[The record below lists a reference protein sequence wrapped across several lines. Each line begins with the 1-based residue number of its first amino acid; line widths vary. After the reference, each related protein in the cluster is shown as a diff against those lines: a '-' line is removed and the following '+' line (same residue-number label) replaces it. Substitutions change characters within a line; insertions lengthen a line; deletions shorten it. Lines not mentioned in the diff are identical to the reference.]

1 MDLRMI
7 LNALP
12 AIGPLLSAVP
22 AMKAAVEQA
31 IALLDDDDDQ
41 ATARRELEQIM
52 AENDAGHARLQG
64 KLS

>member
-1 MDLRMI
+1 MDLRTI

-31 IALLDDDDDQ
+31 IALLDDETDQ
-41 ATARRELEQIM
+41 ETARAELAQLM